1 MASPDLAAQDVT
13 DALDSFYCHDVVAA
27 LWADAVANRLA
38 ITTYALQRINIIISI
53 YQATTQSGLNSSNP
67 EHPQTPDTSRADVLA
82 AQASE
87 QAWNAAAAAVPP
99 GSPAGRSPFSGGG
112 QPVE

>member
-82 AQASE
+82 QCHLAKVDHGSLEVLASGVLPAQ
-87 QAWNAAAAAVPP
+87 PLP
-99 GSPAGRSPFSGGG
+99 GRHDRRL
-112 QPVE
+112 